1 MVNIFPYIPIES
13 HGMSQITVIFF
24 FGVFVS
30 IGALFWWM
38 RREIGDIDAELAS
51 HKLRLN
57 DAQKEVSAIS
67 VELGKIR
74 VTVENTESMTG
85 KLINHILK

>member
-1 MVNIFPYIPIES
+1 MINVVDLLWIEQR
-13 HGMSQITVIFF
+13 GMSIITAIFF
-24 FGVFVS
+24 FGVFATFGS
-30 IGALFWWM
+30 LFWWM

-57 DAQKEVSAIS
+57 DAQKEVSDIN
-67 VELGKIR
+67 VKLGKIQ
-74 VTVENTESMTG
+74 VTVENTESMTN